1 MQSRLFQYFYNKT
14 KVTQKFKILDRRSW
28 SRQHFGNTTVFFLRY
43 PNFQPSSVT
52 AVNTGKLYLN
62 TAGNKESLPTGS
74 DWKALGTNTISGK
87 RWMLTVCIFPWDAL
101 TTT

>member
-1 MQSRLFQYFYNKT
+1 MNASQIKNAIKVLFQYFYNNKT

-43 PNFQPSSVT
+43 PKFQPSSVT

-62 TAGNKESLPTGS
+62 TTGNKESLPTGG
-74 DWKALGTNTISGK
+74 DWKALTQSQEEDG
-87 RWMLTVCIFPWDAL
+87 C
-101 TTT
+101 